1 MQGATCAGRTVFSFW
16 FLVFSWGCFGREK
29 NQRDTIE
36 GVMRAVNRYSAEG
49 QNGVFARKKG
59 LFGRVGAPH
68 EKAINAPVSGWLRGA
83 GIFP

>member
-1 MQGATCAGRTVFSFW
+1 LVDFKGQLAGEE

-49 QNGVFARKKG
+49 QNRVFARKKG
-59 LFGRVGAPH
+59 LFGRIGAPH
-68 EKAINAPVSGWLRGA
+68 EKAINAPVTGWLRGRQ
-83 GIFP
+83 IFA